1 MNYFGL
7 FFSFMMP
14 GIILGGMGA
23 VALHQEAQRRS
34 RSRQRVRR
42 AAVPARHKMQP
53 LADRTKLYV
62 HDMNAAA

>member
-23 VALHQEAQRRS
+23 VALHQEAQRRA
-34 RSRQRVRR
+34 RGRQRVRR
-42 AAVPARHKMQP
+42 AAVPAQRKMQP
-53 LADRTKLYV
+53 LSDRTKLYV

>member
-14 GIILGGMGA
+14 GIMGA

-53 LADRTKLYV
+53 LTDRTKLYV

>member
-23 VALHQEAQRRS
+23 AALHQELRRRA
-34 RSRQRVRR
+34 RSRQRVQR
-42 AAVPARHKMQP
+42 AGAPAQRKLQP
-53 LADRTKLYV
+53 LTDKTKLYV